1 MRFRL
6 KKLKGKGRVP
16 NVEDSGER
24 NVALSCGR
32 SDPRCKD
39 QTDSGRVFADRNLR
53 GRHLSNDYRTSEGL
67 ALDSR
72 DGYRTGISDYGKV
85 FRGSIRVWG
94 WLDDLEFG
102 DIPGVLEIDG
112 GFVGRV
118 FDGFLRGRMG
128 ILEEKV

>member
-1 MRFRL
+1 MRFRS

-16 NVEDSGER
+16 NVEDSGEC
-24 NVALSCGR
+24 NVALSCCR
-32 SDPRCKD
+32 SNPRCKN

-53 GRHLSNDYRTSEGL
+53 GIHLSNAYRTSEGL
-67 ALDSR
+67 ALGSR
-72 DGYRTGISDYGKV
+72 AGYRTGISDYGKV
-85 FRGSIRVWG
+85 FRRSLRVWG

-118 FDGFLRGRMG
+118 FDGFLCGRMG
-128 ILEEKV
+128 TLEEKV